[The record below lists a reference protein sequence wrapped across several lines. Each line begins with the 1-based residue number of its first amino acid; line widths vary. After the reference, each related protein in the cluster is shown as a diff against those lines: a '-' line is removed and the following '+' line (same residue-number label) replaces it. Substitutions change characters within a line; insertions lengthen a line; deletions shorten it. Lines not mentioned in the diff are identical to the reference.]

1 MSFQPSF
8 AGPQPDSRIDRT
20 TFIRRAYLHL
30 AVAIVGFIVLSAA
43 WSFIG
48 VGSMRLMCCW
58 LVEDIAGWLFS
69 ALLCWW
75 ECWQPVWRIM
85 RGLIKRN
92 LSGWGFMCWQNP
104 DFCPLLTVAAYIN
117 PSSIGAAA
125 ITTLLL
131 VGGLTFTAFP

>member
-1 MSFQPSF
+1 
-8 AGPQPDSRIDRT
+8 
-20 TFIRRAYLHL
+20 
-30 AVAIVGFIVLSAA
+30 
-43 WSFIG
+43 
-48 VGSMRLMCCW
+48 MCCW

>member
-48 VGSMRLMCCW
+48 VGEYALDVLLAGGRYSW
-58 LVEDIAGWLFS
+58 LVVLGAFMLVGMLATRLADNAGTNQTQLYR
-69 ALLCWW
+69 AGDLC
-75 ECWQPVWRIM
+75 VGRI
-85 RGLIKRN
+85 
-92 LSGWGFMCWQNP
+92 P
-104 DFCPLLTVAAYIN
+104 DFCPPVNA
-117 PSSIGAAA
+117 
-125 ITTLLL
+125 
-131 VGGLTFTAFP
+131 GGLY

>member
-30 AVAIVGFIVLSAA
+30 AIAIVGFIVLSAA

-48 VGSMRLMCCW
+48 VGEYALDVLLAGGRYSW
-58 LVEDIAGWLFS
+58 LVGFS

-75 ECWQPVWRIM
+75 ECWRPVWRRM
-85 RGLIKRN
+85 RGIIKRN

-104 DFCPLLTVAAYIN
+104 
-117 PSSIGAAA
+117 
-125 ITTLLL
+125 
-131 VGGLTFTAFP
+131 

>member
-30 AVAIVGFIVLSAA
+30 AGAIVGFIVLSAA

-48 VGSMRLMCCW
+48 VGEYALDVLLAGGRYSW
-58 LVEDIAGWLFS
+58 LVVLGAFMLVGIWRL
-69 ALLCWW
+69 
-75 ECWQPVWRIM
+75 VWRIM
-85 RGLIKRN
+85 RGIIKRN

-104 DFCPLLTVAAYIN
+104 
-117 PSSIGAAA
+117 
-125 ITTLLL
+125 
-131 VGGLTFTAFP
+131 